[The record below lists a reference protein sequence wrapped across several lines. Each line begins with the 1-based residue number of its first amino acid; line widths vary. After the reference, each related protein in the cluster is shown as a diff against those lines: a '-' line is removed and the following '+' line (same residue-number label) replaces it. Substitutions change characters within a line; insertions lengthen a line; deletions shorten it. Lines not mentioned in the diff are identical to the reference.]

1 MKNEAVV
8 GGITVGG
15 QPTEGELRSGRFKKV
30 VNVRLDAEDGNV
42 TGAVLAGSDVPYTS
56 VPFTIDTVT
65 NDDIRRIRDAIG
77 DGTEGV
83 LLH

>member
-8 GGITVGG
+8 GGITIGG
-15 QPTEGELRSGRFKKV
+15 QPSEDELTSGRFKKI
-30 VNVRLDAEDGNV
+30 VNVRRDAEEGNV
-42 TGAVLAGSDVPYTS
+42 TGAVLAGGEVPYTS
-56 VPFTIDTVT
+56 VPSTIDTVT

-83 LLH
+83 LVH